1 MKNTVIFG
9 FMLALA
15 LILSYIESLLPLTVG
30 IPGIKLGLPNLLIV
44 IILYL
49 YGGREAILLN
59 LLRIV
64 LGGFLFGN
72 LFSIAY
78 AASGAVISFLVMY
91 LLKRTGHFSI
101 TGVSIGGGVFHNI
114 GQMLIAVLVVET
126 YAPIMYLP
134 ILLVAGLVTGGVIGL
149 ISSHVLPYAR
159 RIIERYGT

>member
-1 MKNTVIFG
+1 MG

-15 LILSYIESLLPLTVG
+15 LILSYIESQLPLAVV

-64 LGGFLFGN
+64 LSGFLFGN

-78 AASGAVISFLVMY
+78 AASGAVVSFLVMY
-91 LLKRTGHFSI
+91 LLKRTEHFSI
-101 TGVSIGGGVFHNI
+101 IGVSISGGVFHNI
-114 GQMLIAVLVVET
+114 GQMLAAVLVVET
-126 YAPIMYLP
+126 YAPVVYLP
-134 ILLVAGLVTGGVIGL
+134 ILLVAGLVTGSVIGL
-149 ISSHVLPYAR
+149 ISSRVLPYAK
-159 RIIERYGT
+159 RIIERYGI

>member
-1 MKNTVIFG
+1 MKKTVIFG

-15 LILSYIESLLPLTVG
+15 LILSYIESMLPLAVG

-49 YGGREAILLN
+49 YGGREALFLN

-78 AASGAVISFLVMY
+78 AVSGAVASFFVMY
-91 LLKRTGHFSI
+91 LLKRTEHFSI
-101 TGVSIGGGVFHNI
+101 TGVSISGGVFHNI
-114 GQMLIAVLVVET
+114 GQMLTAVLIVES
-126 YAPIMYLP
+126 YAPIVYLP
-134 ILLVAGLVTGGVIGL
+134 VLLIAGLVTGGVIGL
-149 ISSHVLPYAR
+149 MSSRVLPYAK